1 MDGACSSLLAFKKA
15 WQMDGLV
22 KLLANHTAI
31 HGIDVTLRLLNIANK
46 ACDAMACIYDGGVGR
61 RLETLSPKDKDKL
74 WQLSKGAE
82 DRVKFCKSVMVLI
95 YENNR

>member
-1 MDGACSSLLAFKKA
+1 MIS
-15 WQMDGLV
+15 
-22 KLLANHTAI
+22 KLLSKHADI

-46 ACDAMACIYDGGVGR
+46 ACDTLASIYDSGVGR
-61 RLETLSPKDKDKL
+61 RLESLKQADKDKL
-74 WQLSKGAE
+74 WALSKGAE